1 MNCKSIRISLWF
13 LSTFLPPVRFCEYWR
28 YLWIFEWL
36 ALNAFKNLALIWA
49 DSNFCCGKEEWFR
62 LQRPWLQR
70 SSASDSNLRRRKEK
84 RFRLQNGL
92 ATASI
97 LDFCPDLGIAAAP
110 SLLQRWMARLQM
122 AVADAGGDR
131 IPRRR
136 HNPKYIAAGVESV
149 PAASRGHFQFW
160 LSPLLANA

>member
-13 LSTFLPPVRFCEYWR
+13 SSAFLPPVRFCEYWR
-28 YLWIFEWL
+28 YLLIFEGS
-36 ALNAFKNLALIWA
+36 ALKVFKNLALIWA
-49 DSNFCCGKEEWFR
+49 ELRLRCWAGLWTEAAAILDS
-62 LQRPWLQR
+62 
-70 SSASDSNLRRRKEK
+70 
-84 RFRLQNGL
+84 GL

-97 LDFCPDLGIAAAP
+97 LDFKPRLGNRCSTIVA
-110 SLLQRWMARLQM
+110 QRWMARLQM

-136 HNPKYIAAGVESV
+136 HNPKYIAAGVASV